1 MVNTFQP
8 KTGNNFMTNLI
19 TKDFKTETGLQLI
32 STDNFIGL
40 AYMNILLEHNTTIK
54 EYKKWE
60 RGNLYNVISVKDPHL
75 TPQILYKTSIKEIHT
90 VHLIAKDKL
99 KVFNSLQEK
108 DVLTPFGIKSN
119 NFSALLTKLWVV
131 ESDDHYDYV
140 REIQK
145 HYKQIFES
153 IKKDKK

>member
-1 MVNTFQP
+1 
-8 KTGNNFMTNLI
+8 MTNLI

-32 STDNFIGL
+32 STDNFTGL
-40 AYMNILLEHNTTIK
+40 AHMNILLEGNTTIK

-60 RGNLYNVISVKDPHL
+60 RGMIYNVISVKDPDL
-75 TPQILYKTSIKEIHT
+75 TPQIMYKTGIKEIHT
-90 VHLIAKDKL
+90 VHLIAKNEL
-99 KVFNSLQEK
+99 KEFNNLQEK
-108 DVLTPFGIKSN
+108 DVLTPFGIKNN
-119 NFSALLTKLWVV
+119 NFSSLLTKLWAV
-131 ESDDHYDYV
+131 ESDDYYDYV